1 MKIKIE
7 NINIDTFAPFGHIL
21 EFTPEMNEPFHIIV
35 REEKDPWRIALLRFD
50 WQCIK
55 RLENHPQS
63 MESFEPLEGVS
74 VLFVSEKNSPDKIR
88 AFLLDKP
95 ICLYKGVWHEI
106 LALSSNAKVKIT
118 ENLEVTTEFYNL
130 DKPLQVFAGE

>member
-1 MKIKIE
+1 MKIQIE
-7 NINIDTFAPFGHIL
+7 NITTETFAPFGYVL
-21 EFTPEMNEPFHIIV
+21 EFTPEMTEPFHIIV
-35 REEKDPWRIALLRFD
+35 REDKEPWRLALLRLD

-55 RLENHPQS
+55 RLENHPLS

-74 VLFVSEKNSPDKIR
+74 VLFVSENNSPNKIR

-95 ICLYKGVWHEI
+95 ICLFKGVWHEI

-118 ENLEVTTEFYNL
+118 ENLEVTTEYYNL
-130 DKPLQVFAGE
+130 EKPLQVFAGD